1 MAAIMEMGTNIG
13 LTKMAEAT
21 PGISYHQLANA
32 AQWRLHEDSLSKAQA
47 TLVNFQHYLSYLNIG
62 EMAALLLLMACVYK
76 LVFLLFML
84 MLTHITELGKEL
96 LSIDSQTIN
105 FLPFIQRLLTLTLG
119 MPTML

>member
-1 MAAIMEMGTNIG
+1 MEMGTNIG